1 MATVLVSP
9 NESSIAQEIEHRA
22 FALVNC
28 HDHFLAQARRFE
40 FIYCDDVLIVRGH
53 VPSYYLKQVL
63 ERVLSEL
70 DGVYRIDNQVTV
82 SPIERDDLVLF

>member
-1 MATVLVSP
+1 MATVLESP

-22 FALVNC
+22 FALVNS

-40 FIYCDDVLIVRGH
+40 FIYCDDVLVVRGH
-53 VPSYYLKQVL
+53 VPSHYLKHVL

-70 DGVYRIDNQVTV
+70 DDVDLIDNQVTV
-82 SPIERDDLVLF
+82 TAIERDDLVLF